1 MLCSLFRL
9 QTGRV
14 PTGPYQANHSDHDR
28 TTQPP
33 PLGRSASTGNCFRTE
48 LNLGESLSD
57 RPGSRPGD
65 RVLPNESAPLP
76 TDKTR
81 KFPNGFHS

>member
-1 MLCSLFRL
+1 VLCSLFRL

-33 PLGRSASTGNCFRTE
+33 PLGRSAG
-48 LNLGESLSD
+48 
-57 RPGSRPGD
+57 RPVGRLPRGS
-65 RVLPNESAPLP
+65 
-76 TDKTR
+76 
-81 KFPNGFHS
+81 GFGQN